1 MCIYIYIYTGCGWD
15 LELFVAGERCDIA
28 FHIEYRTSVNSNY
41 VTSQPSQFKHLSY
54 THHHRHTMVANRCS
68 TFEFDDRC
76 SILAS
81 LAWLQGHRCDEV
93 AELWPWCLPW
103 CSKCWQRYLAS
114 EVSPIRLSHGSGT
127 SPMHWIHV
135 SRCRCVL
142 RTRQGTVCLR
152 CCRRIRLTIV
162 ATRVLNQHRSLDAR
176 IGFTFAAFATAA
188 HEAVMRHECATLVA
202 LYAHRKA
209 AIDNRLISA

>member
-1 MCIYIYIYTGCGWD
+1 MY
-15 LELFVAGERCDIA
+15 
-28 FHIEYRTSVNSNY
+28 
-41 VTSQPSQFKHLSY
+41 
-54 THHHRHTMVANRCS
+54 HRHTLVANLFS
-68 TFEFDDRC
+68 TFKFDDRC

-93 AELWPWCLPW
+93 AELWPWCMPW
-103 CSKCWQRYLAS
+103 WSKCWQRYLAS
-114 EVSPIRLSHGSGT
+114 EVSPIRLLHGSGT

-142 RTRQGTVCLR
+142 RTRQGAVCLR

-209 AIDNRLISA
+209 AIDNRLISAWTKMMTHNESLTLTCHGRCWFERIGFVRFDLRANMINERANYMCI

>member
-1 MCIYIYIYTGCGWD
+1 M
-15 LELFVAGERCDIA
+15 AR
-28 FHIEYRTSVNSNY
+28 IEYIIIFNSSY
-41 VTSQPSQFKHLSY
+41 VTSHRLQFKHLSY
-54 THHHRHTMVANRCS
+54 IHQMHRHTMAVNRCS

-81 LAWLQGHRCDEV
+81 LILRQVHRCDEV
-93 AELWPWCLPW
+93 AELWPWCMSW
-103 CSKCWQRYLAS
+103 CSKWRASYLATA
-114 EVSPIRLSHGSGT
+114 VSPHRLSQGRIST
-127 SPMHWIHV
+127 EMHWIHV

-142 RTRQGTVCLR
+142 RTRQGAVCLR